1 MCWEDKRQ
9 LFKRMFSKFPNLNL
23 LFLIEDV
30 RSGRAARGMWKS
42 GQDLC
47 PVAHG
52 WRDDWACRVLQTP
65 MMAVQ
70 FDADLG
76 AMFAGLQADE
86 VFTFTS
92 WWDVE
97 QHSTKRKILLDI
109 LEEIY
114 QERLIDANAVQQV
127 INVPVPL
134 HSKLP
139 TPREE
144 ACRV

>member
-9 LFKRMFSKFPNLNL
+9 LFKRMFSKFQNLNL

-30 RSGRAARGMWKS
+30 RSGRTARGMWKS
-42 GQDLC
+42 GQNLC

-52 WRDDWACRVLQTP
+52 WRDDWACRLLQTP
-65 MMAVQ
+65 MIAVK
-70 FDADLG
+70 FDSALS
-76 AMFAGLQADE
+76 AMVAGLQADE
-86 VFTFTS
+86 VLPFTS
-92 WWDVE
+92 WWDVG
-97 QHSTKRKILLDI
+97 HSITKQKILLDI

-114 QERLIDANAVQQV
+114 QERLIDADTVQQV